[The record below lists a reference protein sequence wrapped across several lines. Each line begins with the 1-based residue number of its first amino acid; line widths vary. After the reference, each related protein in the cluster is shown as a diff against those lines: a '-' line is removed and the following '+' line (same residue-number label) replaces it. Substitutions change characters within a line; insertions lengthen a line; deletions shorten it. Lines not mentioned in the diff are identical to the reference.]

1 MRALHSSHLIPRCS
15 HTCAQ
20 DSAASAKAQAE
31 ARLTRHALCCC
42 RSPRRSMP
50 ARSPIRAIS
59 ISAQCSRV
67 ARRSSK
73 PCMPSPHPT
82 ASSCSIRISA
92 VESSLGLDITILVG
106 TMTGTAQ
113 LVAQELELRLD
124 DGDTTARAVLMDNL
138 DAGAI
143 EPGKLYLICTST
155 YGQGDVPDNAKQL
168 YESLQAQRPDL
179 SSVSYGVIALGDRTY
194 NETFCNGGRRFD
206 AVLAELGA
214 RRVGDLLLHD
224 ASAGT
229 MREEAASEWID
240 GWVAL
245 CREHFRASAAAGAS
259 RTCHSRRP
267 VAGKG
272 RLDIPCFVKFRACG
286 MPAVKI
292 SSKVDEKVWNDLKE
306 LADETHQNVSGLL
319 TEAIRDYVQRRR
331 VRPDVMKHLER
342 SLDENEELGRLLA
355 Q

>member
-1 MRALHSSHLIPRCS
+1 M
-15 HTCAQ
+15 
-20 DSAASAKAQAE
+20 
-31 ARLTRHALCCC
+31 
-42 RSPRRSMP
+42 
-50 ARSPIRAIS
+50 
-59 ISAQCSRV
+59 
-67 ARRSSK
+67 
-73 PCMPSPHPT
+73 

-124 DGDTTARAVLMDNL
+124 DGDTTARVVLMDNL

-143 EPGKLYLICTST
+143 EPGKLYLVCTST

-179 SSVSYGVIALGDRTY
+179 STVSYGVIALGDRTY

-229 MREEAASEWID
+229 MPEEVASEWID

-245 CREHFRASAAAGAS
+245 CREHFRAGAAA
-259 RTCHSRRP
+259 
-267 VAGKG
+267 
-272 RLDIPCFVKFRACG
+272 
-286 MPAVKI
+286 
-292 SSKVDEKVWNDLKE
+292 
-306 LADETHQNVSGLL
+306 
-319 TEAIRDYVQRRR
+319 
-331 VRPDVMKHLER
+331 
-342 SLDENEELGRLLA
+342 
-355 Q
+355 